1 LFDAAYF
8 NAQPRSAAMDKA
20 RLIERLNEAI
30 SLELTGL
37 LQYNQYAQVITGVD
51 RKIWQGFFKDAA
63 DEGLEHARKFA
74 ARVTALGGTPSVE
87 PGVVI
92 ETTQLQEMLQNSL
105 DHERHAVDLYTMA
118 LDVCADNA
126 AYRNL
131 LEDQILTETNDVE
144 ELEKYLGQVHRM
156 PGHRAHR
163 RAPRPAVPANGS
175 SRTPP
180 VSTPH

>member
-1 LFDAAYF
+1 
-8 NAQPRSAAMDKA
+8 MDKA

-37 LQYNQYAQVITGVD
+37 LQYNQYAQVITGVE
-51 RKIWQGFFKDAA
+51 RKIWQGFFKEAA

-74 ARVTALGGTPSVE
+74 ARVTALGGTPS
-87 PGVVI
+87 I
-92 ETTQLQEMLQNSL
+92 EVGMIHETVNLQDMLQNSL

-118 LDVCADNA
+118 LDLCADNP

-144 ELEKYLGQVHRM
+144 ELEKFLGQVHRV
-156 PGHRAHR
+156 PNHRNHR
-163 RAPRPAVPANGS
+163 RAPRPAVPVHNGNGNPKN
-175 SRTPP
+175 PP
-180 VSTPH
+180 VGAEL